1 MIIGTGID
9 IVKMERIERLFGSF
23 GDKFLQKILSDEEA
37 GNVPVKF
44 PAPYISGRFAV
55 KEALVKAMGGKEFS
69 FGDITVLNDDKGR
82 PFIKDA
88 RVLAG
93 LLGIPEQS
101 FAIHISISHEQD
113 HCVASVIIESRP

>member
-23 GDKFLQKILSDEEA
+23 GEKFLQKILSEEEA

-55 KEALVKAMGGKEFS
+55 RRPWLRPWAARS
-69 FGDITVLNDDKGR
+69 F
-82 PFIKDA
+82 P
-88 RVLAG
+88 
-93 LLGIPEQS
+93 S
-101 FAIHISISHEQD
+101 AI
-113 HCVASVIIESRP
+113 